1 MTKEEFAKAFD
12 GTEIYNW
19 RDSRTKTMRDLSA
32 FWGKLRKAGV
42 TDKGREK
49 AFTAAKAA
57 KDETAM
63 TELVEDVLAMN
74 GCRVGIDYSCG
85 VCACLSDI
93 EIERF
98 HAMMAEVYAQVPVD
112 YVGPACV

>member
-32 FWGKLRKAGV
+32 FWSKLRKAGV
-42 TDKGREK
+42 TDKEHEK

-57 KDETAM
+57 KDDTSM
-63 TELVEDVLAMN
+63 TQLVEDVLAMN

-112 YVGPACV
+112 YEGPACV